1 MRAPSPKMITTPKI
15 QAVTFDVGGT
25 LIHPWP
31 SVGHVYAEVA
41 AKHGLK
47 NVSPDK
53 LNKNFAAA
61 WRAKKNFQHT
71 REGWADI
78 VDQSFAGL
86 GAPLPSRSFF
96 PAIYQRF
103 AEADAWRIYDDALPA
118 LEALA
123 SRDLPLAVISNWD
136 ERLRPLLQQF
146 QLDRYFETIV
156 VSCEVGFAKPSPVI
170 FEHAAKKLGIVP
182 EQILHVGDS
191 AEEDVAG
198 AKAADV
204 RALLI
209 DRDNTTGDA
218 ARIGSL
224 RELEVF
230 LYPP

>member
-71 REGWADI
+71 TEGWADI

-198 AKAADV
+198 ANAAGV
-204 RALLI
+204 RALLV

>member
-1 MRAPSPKMITTPKI
+1 M
-15 QAVTFDVGGT
+15 
-25 LIHPWP
+25 
-31 SVGHVYAEVA
+31 
-41 AKHGLK
+41 
-47 NVSPDK
+47 
-53 LNKNFAAA
+53 
-61 WRAKKNFQHT
+61 
-71 REGWADI
+71 
-78 VDQSFAGL
+78 
-86 GAPLPSRSFF
+86 
-96 PAIYQRF
+96 
-103 AEADAWRIYDDALPA
+103 
-118 LEALA
+118 
-123 SRDLPLAVISNWD
+123 ISNWD

-198 AKAADV
+198 ANAAGV
-204 RALLI
+204 RALLV